1 MSDDEAAEVRGQRP
15 NQEPERPRSRA
26 EAQLQLILQAF
37 GEAAETDPP
46 RWEDPAEV
54 TYIYR
59 RGSILVR
66 DRDLDRVL
74 ALFDGRGAVHG
85 GLISG
90 LTRYE
95 PPSDFD
101 FPDDVPEAPSLTLRF
116 LAYVDLRLGPGVVT
130 PDHLVYVVPG
140 DVSPC
145 PATEPEEVPAGA
157 PPFPAVSIDRCD
169 GRGVKVVVVDVG
181 WSPAPGVP
189 WLAGVTGEI
198 EDAFLPPPDG
208 TIRPYAGH
216 GTFIA
221 GVVRT
226 MAPKAEVVVKGVF
239 TVAGATWESELVVKL
254 DEALAESP
262 DVISLSAGTR
272 TRNDLSSLGFDV
284 FYEERLSRVKGLLL
298 VAAAG
303 NDGNRG
309 PFFPAAT
316 PGTVG
321 VGALAKDWT
330 DRASFSNHGGWVDV
344 YAPGTDLVNA
354 YLTGTF
360 RCEEPPHR
368 GQLRVFHGIAR
379 WSGTSFATPLVTG
392 LIAARMSV
400 TGENAKEAAHALLHF
415 ARTQAIAG
423 VGAILLPGQAC
434 AALQHPQRRGCL
446 PWPRR
451 A

>member
-1 MSDDEAAEVRGQRP
+1 MSNDDEASEVRREPGKNREQP
-15 NQEPERPRSRA
+15 NSRA
-26 EAQLQLILQAF
+26 QAQIELIMREF

-46 RWEDPAEV
+46 RFADPAEV
-54 TYIYR
+54 QYIYR
-59 RGSILVR
+59 RGSMLVR

-74 ALFDGRGAVHG
+74 ELFGRAGTVHG
-85 GLISG
+85 EVISG

-95 PPSDFD
+95 PPPDFQ
-101 FPDDVPEAPSLTLRF
+101 FPEDAPQAPSVTLRYME
-116 LAYVDLRLGPGVVT
+116 YVDSRLGRGVVT
-130 PDHLVYVVPG
+130 PDHLVYVVP

-145 PATEPEEVPAGA
+145 PATEPEEVPAGT
-157 PPFPAVSIDRCD
+157 PPLPPVSTDRCD
-169 GRGVKVVVVDVG
+169 GRGIKVVVVDVG
-181 WSPAPGVP
+181 WSPAPGIP
-189 WLAGVTGEI
+189 WLAGVTGDV
-198 EDAFLPPPDG
+198 EDAFLPDG

-221 GVVRT
+221 GVVRA
-226 MAPKAEVVVKGVF
+226 MAPRTEVVVKGVF
-239 TVAGATWESELVVKL
+239 TVAGATWESELVAKL

-262 DVISLSAGTR
+262 DIISLSAGSR
-272 TRNDLSSLGFDV
+272 TRHDLTLMGFDV
-284 FYEERLSRVKGLLL
+284 FFEERLSKVKGLLL

-309 PFFPAAT
+309 PFYPAAT

-321 VGALAKDWT
+321 VGALSKDWT
-330 DRASFSNHGGWVDV
+330 DRASFSNFGGWVDV

-368 GQLRVFHGIAR
+368 GELRNFDGIAR

-400 TGENAKEAAHALLHF
+400 TGENAKEAGHALLHF

-423 VGAILLPGQAC
+423 VGAVLLPGQAC
-434 AALQHPQRRGCL
+434 TALEERTERPGCL
-446 PWPRR
+446 PWPGR